1 MQGVLGKWTPREK
14 YFKYQNFPDS
24 GIFFWKHWVE
34 YLNSVES
41 NKRKIDFFGL

>member
-24 GIFFWKHWVE
+24 GILFLETLGGIFKF
-34 YLNSVES
+34 S
-41 NKRKIDFFGL
+41 